1 MGERNHI
8 CPVGALTLPKA
19 GVRPGDVAATPRGCR
34 ALPLPPSLTLPHEV
48 SCPCS
53 FLGVGNGPPAGE
65 QRFLA
70 VAPKVSR
77 EPLIGRLGSGD
88 HSWPNRLWLEAV
100 HLEHVW
106 LCGVY
111 VRFHFPF

>member
-1 MGERNHI
+1 MGEPNHFS
-8 CPVGALTLPKA
+8 PVGALTLRKA
-19 GVRPGDVAATPRGCR
+19 GVHPGDVAATPRGCR
-34 ALPLPPSLTLPHEV
+34 ALPLPRSLTLPHEV

-53 FLGVGNGPPAGE
+53 FLGVGNGLTAGE
-65 QRFLA
+65 QRFPA

-88 HSWPNRLWLEAV
+88 RSWPNRLWLEAV
-100 HLEHVW
+100 HLERVW
-106 LCGVY
+106 LCRVY